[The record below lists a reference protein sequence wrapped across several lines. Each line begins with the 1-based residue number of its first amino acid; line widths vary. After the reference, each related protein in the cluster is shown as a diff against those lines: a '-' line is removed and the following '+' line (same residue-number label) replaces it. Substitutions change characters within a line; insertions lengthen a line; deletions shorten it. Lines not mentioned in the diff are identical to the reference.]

1 MREKLKK
8 IVLFQDLDDETI
20 EEVVKFTQVLKELK
34 GNIIFFEGDQP
45 EYLYLL
51 VSGIVKLYKTT
62 PNGKSIVL
70 KYFQSGELIAEV
82 ANFENFPYPAS
93 ASSVTE
99 VEILKID
106 FEKLKQIMY
115 SNPDFSFQ
123 IQVSLIK
130 KIKALESVITNTLV
144 LNTKERVAKFIYDH
158 TDVFFDKKNIEIAE
172 ILNMTPETYSR
183 VLKEFKED
191 GVVDFENKEVD
202 RSQLSLL
209 F

>member
-1 MREKLKK
+1 MKEKLKK
-8 IVLFQDLDDETI
+8 IVLFQDLDDDII
-20 EEVVKFTQVLKELK
+20 EDILKFTQVVKELK
-34 GNIIFFEGDQP
+34 GNIIFYEGDEP

-82 ANFENFPYPAS
+82 ANFEHFPYPAT
-93 ASSVTE
+93 AASVTE
-99 VEILKID
+99 VEFLKID
-106 FEKLKQIMY
+106 FEKLKEIIY
-115 SNPDFSFQ
+115 NNPHLSFQ

-130 KIKALESVITNTLV
+130 KIKALESLITNTLV
-144 LNTKERVAKFIYDH
+144 LNTKERVAKFIYDYPE
-158 TDVFFDKKNIEIAE
+158 VFFDKKNIEIAE

-183 VLKEFKED
+183 VLKELKDD
-191 GVVDFENKEVD
+191 GMIDLENKTVD
-202 RSQLSLL
+202 KSQLRLM

>member
-1 MREKLKK
+1 MKEKLKK
-8 IVLFQDLDDETI
+8 IVLFQDLNDDII
-20 EEVVKFTQVLKELK
+20 ENILKFTQSVKELK
-34 GNIIFFEGDQP
+34 DNIIFYEGDEP

-82 ANFENFPYPAS
+82 ANFEHFPYPAT
-93 ASSVTE
+93 AASVTE

-106 FEKLKQIMY
+106 FEKLKEIIY
-115 SNPDFSFQ
+115 SNPNLSFQ

-130 KIKALESVITNTLV
+130 KIKALESLITNTLV
-144 LNTKERVAKFIYDH
+144 LNTKERVAKFIYDN
-158 TDVFFDKKNIEIAE
+158 TEIFFDKKNIEIAE

-183 VLKEFKED
+183 VLKELKDD
-191 GVVDFENKEVD
+191 GMIDLENKTVD
-202 RSQLSLL
+202 KSQLRLM